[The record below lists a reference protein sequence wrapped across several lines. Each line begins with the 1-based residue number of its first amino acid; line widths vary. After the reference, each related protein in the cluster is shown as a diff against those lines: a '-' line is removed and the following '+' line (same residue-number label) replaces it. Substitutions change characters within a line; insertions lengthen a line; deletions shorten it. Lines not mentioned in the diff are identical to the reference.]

1 MREVTRIVEKLLTI
15 YHAKG
20 QKYALD
26 FHTHPQYEIFLFH
39 GGICRFLV
47 GNKIYYLQP
56 GDLLMMDGM
65 TVHRAY
71 VIGDK
76 EAYERS
82 IVHFDADWIAPLLKD
97 LNVDY
102 LLRLFTENRNGLIR
116 TFRKQDEL
124 LLENAIR
131 EMDQLQLLDQ
141 SYANEAKRKLSL
153 VQLLL
158 LIDSSTDKIVEKGQA
173 YVDEKTQIAEK
184 VSDYIFKHYRDSFS
198 IDDIASALN
207 LSKSYLSHSFKEITG
222 NTIMAYA
229 MGYRLSQACTA
240 LLMEPSQS
248 IKSIS
253 GECGF
258 ESDAHF
264 SRYFKQNIG
273 ITPSNYR
280 KKNRINI
287 EKGE

>member
-1 MREVTRIVEKLLTI
+1 MTRIVEKLLI
-15 YHAKG
+15 GYHVKG
-20 QKYALD
+20 QAYALD

-39 GGICRFLV
+39 GGNCRFLV
-47 GNKIYYLQP
+47 GNKIYFLQP

-76 EAYERS
+76 DAYERS
-82 IVHFDADWIAPLLKD
+82 IVHFDADWITPLLND
-97 LNVDY
+97 LNIDY
-102 LLRLFTENRNGLIR
+102 LLRFFTENRNGLIR
-116 TFRKQDEL
+116 TFRKKNEL

-131 EMDQLQLLDQ
+131 EMNHLQQLDQ
-141 SYANEAKRKLSL
+141 SYANEAKRKLAL

-158 LIDSSTDKIVEKGQA
+158 MIDSSTDKIVEKGQA

-184 VSDYIFKHYRDSFS
+184 VSEYIFKHYRDSFN

-207 LSKSYLSHSFKEITG
+207 LSKSYLSHAFKEITG

-240 LLMEPSQS
+240 LLLEPTKS
-248 IKSIS
+248 IKMIS

-273 ITPSNYR
+273 TTPSNYR
-280 KKNRINI
+280 KNNRISI
-287 EKGE
+287 QKGE